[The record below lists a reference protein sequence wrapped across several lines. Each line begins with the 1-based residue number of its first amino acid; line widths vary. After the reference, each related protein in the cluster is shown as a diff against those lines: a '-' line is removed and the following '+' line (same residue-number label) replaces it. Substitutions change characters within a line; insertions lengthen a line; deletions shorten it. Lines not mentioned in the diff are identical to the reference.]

1 MSIQEQPT
9 KVGKPTNLKSVASVV
24 PSIVAIALSVLSVIF
39 SLLAAFCILCLTN
52 SFGSVHLTTE
62 AALVIFLY
70 IAIMGFGFLFG
81 GAGFVMGIV
90 GTIVTLVN
98 KRFKLIWVPLLA
110 IVLGI
115 VGTILMVTIGLPTGW
130 V

>member
-98 KRFKLIWVPLLA
+98 KRFKLIWLPLLA
-110 IVLGI
+110 IVLGV

>member
-1 MSIQEQPT
+1 MSIQEQT
-9 KVGKPTNLKSVASVV
+9 TQAKKTNLKSVASVV